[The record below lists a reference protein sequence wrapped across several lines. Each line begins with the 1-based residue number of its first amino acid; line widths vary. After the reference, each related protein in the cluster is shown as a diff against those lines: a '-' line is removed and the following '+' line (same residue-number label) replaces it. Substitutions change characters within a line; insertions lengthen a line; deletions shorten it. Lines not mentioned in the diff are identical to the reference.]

1 MPTLA
6 YPVTLETDSAGRV
19 LVLFPDFPEAATD
32 GADRAE
38 ALAEAPDCLQ
48 EAIAGRLARREPV
61 PPPSPARGRPTV
73 VPGAIIA
80 AKAAL
85 HTALRDAALTN
96 TALADRLGVA
106 EGEVRRLLDPRHA
119 SKIARLEAALGALGQ
134 RLEIAVRPAA

>member
-61 PPPSPARGRPTV
+61 PSPSPARGRPTV

-96 TALADRLGVA
+96 TALAERLGIA

>member
-1 MPTLA
+1 MPTFA
-6 YPVTLETDSAGRV
+6 YPVTLETDSAGRT

-38 ALAEAPDCLQ
+38 ALTEATDCLQ

-73 VPGAIIA
+73 VPGAIMA

-85 HTALRDAALTN
+85 HAALRDAEMTN

-119 SKIARLEAALGALGQ
+119 SKIARLEAALGILGQ
-134 RLEIAVRPAA
+134 RLEVATKSAA

>member
-1 MPTLA
+1 MPTFA
-6 YPVTLETDSAGRV
+6 YPVTLETDSAGRI

-38 ALAEAPDCLQ
+38 ALAEASDCLQ

-61 PPPSPARGRPTV
+61 PPPSPARDGPTV
-73 VPGAIIA
+73 VPGAIIV

-85 HTALRDAALTN
+85 HTALRDAELTN
-96 TALADRLGVA
+96 TALAERLGVA

-134 RLEIAVRPAA
+134 RLEVAIKSAA